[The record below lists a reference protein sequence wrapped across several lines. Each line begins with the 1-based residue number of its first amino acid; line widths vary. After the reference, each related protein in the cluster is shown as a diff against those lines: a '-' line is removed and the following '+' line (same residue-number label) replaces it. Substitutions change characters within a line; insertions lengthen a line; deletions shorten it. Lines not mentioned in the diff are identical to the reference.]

1 MRQRRI
7 ESLSVAALLHSLT
20 TIGRPRGCR
29 SRRSPIG
36 SGAHPRRSRPTST
49 THLMLTKDLRI
60 ARRSDRFS
68 ALAGHARTSMCKRLL
83 GSRCDGTWPA
93 FPTTRFVRE
102 GSRTRQ
108 HRREFVAASLT
119 PAETCLAKCS
129 RRVRPVVSC
138 LPAGNLQCTIDWW
151 RLLRPYRGRASGV
164 AGPCQ
169 ARRSEPG
176 RPHRELAPQ
185 PRYAGRRDVD
195 LPRLTGA
202 DRRPPKRVQSA
213 DAEGRLPSTRLVAP
227 VASLRFRPRAVSNA
241 RRSPEVDVLPGFP
254 YLDRSVEV
262 SLNSTTEEL
271 HRPVAGHR
279 RSPWHCRRPCAPSRR
294 TTPSSEGRRRSTSA
308 SVGPPRTYRAPPS
321 PSMRL

>member
-1 MRQRRI
+1 
-7 ESLSVAALLHSLT
+7 
-20 TIGRPRGCR
+20 
-29 SRRSPIG
+29 
-36 SGAHPRRSRPTST
+36 
-49 THLMLTKDLRI
+49 
-60 ARRSDRFS
+60 
-68 ALAGHARTSMCKRLL
+68 MCKRLL

-119 PAETCLAKCS
+119 PAVTCLAKCS
-129 RRVRPVVSC
+129 RSVCPVLSR
-138 LPAGNLQCTIDWW
+138 LPAGNLQCTIGWW
-151 RLLRPYRGRASGV
+151 RLLRPHRGRASGV
-164 AGPCQ
+164 AGLCQ

-176 RPHRELAPQ
+176 RPHRELAAQ
-185 PRYAGRRDVD
+185 PRHAGRRDAD

-227 VASLRFRPRAVSNA
+227 VASLRFQPRAISNA
-241 RRSPEVDVLPGFP
+241 RASPEVDVFTGIPIPGWQRRGE
-254 YLDRSVEV
+254 LD
-262 SLNSTTEEL
+262 STTEEL

-294 TTPSSEGRRRSTSA
+294 TTPSSEGRRRSMSA
-308 SVGPPRTYRAPPS
+308 PVGPPRTYRAPPS